1 MEWRRLSDPRSNRV
15 LLGFGH
21 AMTIDAAQGLTSDE
35 HINAMPRG
43 ADLATG
49 FTTYVAESRAR
60 GTTWTMISD
69 GATFEAVRNGRALGD
84 QEPITSDQL
93 WDYVAKK
100 MAHKPYKAL
109 GMDLPYRKKKDR
121 DQRVRELIE
130 IGRKV
135 EKARLE
141 GRDIGRENQMAL
153 RGRQINATHADLIRR
168 LDNELKKI
176 LEQAPEVMSRQEK
189 DIRQRYAKI
198 VTKRPSGQSS
208 PSVS

>member
-1 MEWRRLSDPRSNRV
+1 
-15 LLGFGH
+15 
-21 AMTIDAAQGLTSDE
+21 
-35 HINAMPRG
+35 
-43 ADLATG
+43 
-49 FTTYVAESRAR
+49 
-60 GTTWTMISD
+60 MISD

-121 DQRVRELIE
+121 DKRVRELVD
-130 IGRKV
+130 IGRKI
-135 EKARLE
+135 EKARIE

-153 RGRQINATHADLIRR
+153 RGRQINAAHSDLISR

-198 VTKRPSGQSS
+198 VTMTPSGQSS